1 MNIPILLSVVLLA
14 SLAETLLSLWLSRR
28 QIAHVQAHRD
38 RLPADFAQAVSLAEH
53 HKAAD
58 YTVARERFA
67 MRHAAWQWAVG
78 AAWLLGGFDLLYGLL
93 ARITPMSLGRSTLFV
108 LGYAAIGSLLSLPFS
123 LYATFVVEQRFG
135 FNRTSW
141 ALYARD
147 RLKAAA
153 VALLIATPLLLGWFS
168 LMRRMHGLW
177 WLYAWAAL
185 VVLMLASPAI
195 FVRLIA
201 PRFNRFTPLP
211 EGELKAAML
220 SLLRSCG
227 FRASALFTMDA
238 SRRTAHGNAYFV
250 GFGRSKRIVL
260 FDTLIGNS
268 PLDEVRA
275 IVAHELGHFRHGH
288 VLGGLLRSAASLF
301 VMLAGIGWLARQ
313 AWLLPA
319 FGIEHH
325 DPALSLVACLLCWSV
340 VGPLAG
346 LLGNWISRR
355 HEFQADEFARRHT
368 GAGPM
373 VGALVRLSRENAS
386 TLTPDPLYALY
397 HFSHP
402 PTPVR
407 VARLRRS
414 EQEAAAPEAVAAAAD

>member
-313 AWLLPA
+313 AGVRHRAPRPCAVPGRLSALLVGGRAAGGAARQLDLPA
-319 FGIEHH
+319 ARVPGRRVCPPPHRCRPDGGRAGASQPRECQHA
-325 DPALSLVACLLCWSV
+325 DARSALCALSF
-340 VGPLAG
+340 LA
-346 LLGNWISRR
+346 S
-355 HEFQADEFARRHT
+355 ADA
-368 GAGPM
+368 GAGRP
-373 VGALVRLSRENAS
+373 VATLGAGSGSAGGGCS
-386 TLTPDPLYALY
+386 GG
-397 HFSHP
+397 
-402 PTPVR
+402 
-407 VARLRRS
+407 
-414 EQEAAAPEAVAAAAD
+414 